1 MVPPTMPPFAS
12 RPEPPKLRPMY
23 MFLWP
28 VLPMDSLPFALKSL
42 VVQLGKEI
50 KTMTCTEDGAEL
62 VNW

>member
-28 VLPMDSLPFALKSL
+28 VLPMDNLPFALKSL
-42 VVQLGKEI
+42 VVQLGKE
-50 KTMTCTEDGAEL
+50 TRTVTCRVAGAE
-62 VNW
+62 VIS